1 MSSPLRILF
10 LAAEASPLV
19 KVGGLA
25 DVAGSLPAVLREL
38 GNDIRVVLPLHPSLR
53 ELTRDAT
60 PIARFPIPTQF
71 GAEEACAFRLTSKR
85 FAAPL
90 YLIDGPPLRGS
101 DTVYHSYVEQD
112 FSKYIFFSRAALEL
126 ARAIDWKPTVVH
138 ANDWH
143 TAAAVYWVQTAGRSD
158 PFFADVATLIAIHNL
173 PYLGDGAANAL
184 AQYGFPPS
192 NHPLLPDWARDAL
205 LPLALAHADMI
216 TAVSP
221 TYAAEIQTPEFGC
234 GVEQMIR
241 ARADHVRGILNG
253 LDPVVW
259 DPARDK
265 SLGARFDATTLNRRA
280 RNKRALQKQF
290 GLAQSSAPLL
300 GIVARLDHQKGLDI
314 ALPALASW
322 ADHGGQTI
330 VLGTGNPDLEQHY
343 RELAVRAPAR
353 SAVALKFDAR
363 LANQIYGGA
372 DLLLMP
378 SRYEPCGLSQM
389 IAMRYGCIPVVR
401 AVGGLRDTVRDVAR
415 GRGTG
420 FVFFESTP
428 EAIIETL
435 QRAQA
440 LFVQPRR
447 WQVVQRRAMRQDFSW
462 RTSARAYVAAYRRA
476 ITFHNSTHD

>member
-1 MSSPLRILF
+1 MSSPLRVLF

-38 GNDIRVVLPLHPSLR
+38 GNDVRVVLPLHPSLR
-53 ELTRDAT
+53 ELTHGAT

-71 GAEEACAFRLTSKR
+71 GAEEACAFQLTSKR

-126 ARAIDWKPTVVH
+126 TRAIDWQPALVH

-143 TAAAVYWVQTAGRSD
+143 TAAAIYWLQTAGRSD
-158 PFFADVATLIAIHNL
+158 PFFAQVATLIAIHNL

-184 AQYGFPPS
+184 AQYGFALS
-192 NHPLLPDWARDAL
+192 DHPRLPDWARDAL

-216 TAVSP
+216 TTVSP

-234 GVEQMIR
+234 GIEELLR
-241 ARADHVRGILNG
+241 SRADHVRGILNG
-253 LDPVVW
+253 LYPAAW
-259 DPARDK
+259 DPSRDK
-265 SLGARFDATTLNRRA
+265 SLVARFDATTLNRRA
-280 RNKRALQKQF
+280 RNKRALQQQF
-290 GLAQSSAPLL
+290 GLVDSPAPLL
-300 GIVARLDHQKGLDI
+300 GIVSRLDRQKGLDI
-314 ALPALASW
+314 ALPALAQW
-322 ADHGGQTI
+322 TEHGGQTI
-330 VLGTGNPDLEQHY
+330 VLGTGNPDLEQQY
-343 RELAVRAPAR
+343 RELAARDPAR
-353 SAVALKFDAR
+353 VAVALKFDAQ
-363 LANQIYGGA
+363 LANRIYGSA
-372 DLLLMP
+372 DLLLMS

-401 AVGGLRDTVRDVAR
+401 AVGGLRDSVRDVAR

-420 FVFFESTP
+420 FVFSEATP
-428 EAIIETL
+428 EAIFEAL
-435 QRAQA
+435 RRAQA
-440 LFVQPRR
+440 LFTQTRR
-447 WQVVQRRAMRQDFSW
+447 WQALQRRAMRQDFSW
-462 RTSARAYVAAYRRA
+462 RKSARAYVAAYREA
-476 ITFHNSTHD
+476 IAFHNSIHD